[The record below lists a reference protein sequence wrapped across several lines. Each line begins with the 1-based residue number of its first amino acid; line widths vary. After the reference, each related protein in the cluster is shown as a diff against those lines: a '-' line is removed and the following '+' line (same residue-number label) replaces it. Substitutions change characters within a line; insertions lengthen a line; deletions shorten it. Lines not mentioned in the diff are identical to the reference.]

1 MDLLDRKILNLL
13 QEDSRRS
20 YASIGREVGVSVT
33 AVKDRTDRLAKKGIL
48 KNFTINIDPV
58 PVGYGVLAFV
68 FVGLEKSE
76 DCQIFET
83 NILNSEEVLEC
94 HHITGAFNY
103 LLKVTTTSMEEL
115 ERLIRTR
122 IKIPGFACRTE
133 TTIVFSSPKKD
144 PFLDCIKASPVDE

>member
-33 AVKDRTDRLAKKGIL
+33 AVKDRIDRLVKKGIL
-48 KNFTINIDPV
+48 KNFTINIDAV
-58 PVGYGVLAFV
+58 KVGYGVLAFI
-68 FVGLEKSE
+68 FVGFEKSE
-76 DCQIFET
+76 DCQTFET
-83 NILNSEEVLEC
+83 NVLNSEEVLEC

-103 LLKVTTTSMEEL
+103 LLKVTASSMEDL
-115 ERLIRTR
+115 EQLISAR
-122 IKIPGFACRTE
+122 IKVPGLSCRTE

-144 PFLDCIKASPVDE
+144 PFLDCIKVAAGND

>member
-33 AVKDRTDRLAKKGIL
+33 AVKDRIDRLAKKGVL

-58 PVGYGVLAFV
+58 PVGYSVLAFV
-68 FVGLEKSE
+68 MVGLEKTE
-76 DCQIFET
+76 DCQTFET
-83 NILNSEEVLEC
+83 KILNCVEVLEC

-103 LLKVTTTSMEEL
+103 LLKVTAKSMEDL
-115 ERLIRTR
+115 ERLIGTH
-122 IKIPGFACRTE
+122 IKMPGFACRTE
-133 TTIVFSSPKKD
+133 TTIVFSSPKKEG
-144 PFLDCIKASPVDE
+144 FLDCVEVAPGDD